1 MSSHNSLA
9 SDAPSPSLSD
19 AQLII
24 FDWDGTLFD
33 STAMISHSL
42 CRAASELG
50 LGEYTQHQAQQVI
63 GLGFAEAAHA
73 LLGRSLAER
82 DMQALMSLYR
92 KYYFTAELEVSLY
105 DGVWALLEAL
115 RAQNR
120 YMAVATG
127 KSRIGL
133 NHVFESRPDLKR
145 FFIATRTADET
156 VSKPHPL
163 MLQEILEELDVP
175 VSRAV
180 MIGDT
185 RYDIDMAH
193 NIQMRSIAVTYG
205 AHDYRSL
212 LASEPSAVAH
222 SVDEL
227 RLLLV

>member
-1 MSSHNSLA
+1 MY
-9 SDAPSPSLSD
+9 
-19 AQLII
+19 
-24 FDWDGTLFD
+24 G
-33 STAMISHSL
+33 
-42 CRAASELG
+42 
-50 LGEYTQHQAQQVI
+50 
-63 GLGFAEAAHA
+63 
-73 LLGRSLAER
+73 
-82 DMQALMSLYR
+82 
-92 KYYFTAELEVSLY
+92 
-105 DGVWALLEAL
+105 GVWALLEAL
-115 RAQNR
+115 RAENR
-120 YMAVATG
+120 YMAVATC